1 MYLSLDNGFRE
12 LDEKKKKIDLN
23 TDIKLPWSMGVQ
35 EKELCQMETIS
46 LNFRFE
52 SVAIPLLL

>member
-1 MYLSLDNGFRE
+1 
-12 LDEKKKKIDLN
+12 
-23 TDIKLPWSMGVQ
+23 MGVQ